1 MRSDMRNLIVEQCLE
16 VIKREDVKA
25 EIKELIKPMISILL
39 QEIYPYIFISLIF
52 VLIAFLLILGIF
64 ILLLRIKKAASNQ

>member
-1 MRSDMRNLIVEQCLE
+1 MRNLIVEQCLE

>member
-1 MRSDMRNLIVEQCLE
+1 MRSNMRNLIVEQCLE